1 MLKWI
6 KNPLAASHLAT
17 KGQAAKI
24 KTPMALEE
32 IASCESGQS
41 ICPVSALSKLAQVA
55 PGWLSE
61 WAPQR
66 IVNDDRPAIGE
77 GLDRMAYITCHDRN
91 QTSSGDLDY
100 AVDGHLEL
108 ALDHL
113 VNLFLKMKMLVN
125 RRTTFKVFVA
135 VAPACFS

>member
-1 MLKWI
+1 
-6 KNPLAASHLAT
+6 
-17 KGQAAKI
+17 
-24 KTPMALEE
+24 
-32 IASCESGQS
+32 
-41 ICPVSALSKLAQVA
+41 VSALSKLVQVA

-61 WAPQR
+61 FAPQR

-77 GLDRMAYITCHDRN
+77 GLDRMAYITWHDRN

>member
-41 ICPVSALSKLAQVA
+41 TCPVSALSKLAQVA

-61 WAPQR
+61 FAPQR
-66 IVNDDRPAIGE
+66 IVNDP
-77 GLDRMAYITCHDRN
+77 
-91 QTSSGDLDY
+91 
-100 AVDGHLEL
+100 GH
-108 ALDHL
+108 
-113 VNLFLKMKMLVN
+113 
-125 RRTTFKVFVA
+125 R
-135 VAPACFS
+135 

>member
-1 MLKWI
+1 MIARPSVRALTEWRTLT
-6 KNPLAASHLAT
+6 LARL
-17 KGQAAKI
+17 Q
-24 KTPMALEE
+24 PDQL
-32 IASCESGQS
+32 C
-41 ICPVSALSKLAQVA
+41 
-55 PGWLSE
+55 
-61 WAPQR
+61 
-66 IVNDDRPAIGE
+66 
-77 GLDRMAYITCHDRN
+77 
-91 QTSSGDLDY
+91 DLDY